1 MEDWELFA
9 SKARVRLTESSNAP
23 ATAEPVTALSIPD
36 SKDIKSVSDNLRQ
49 FSDKDLFSLQS
60 ATLSALQESG
70 KSEIVQAHLAGLIAM
85 RREMRRRW
93 SEKSVDVP
101 PDDPKSPASPADLK
115 PILIVEDNRR
125 DLELVLEAFAQ
136 VGLDNDIVVVNDG
149 EEALSYL
156 FTHVPG
162 RVLPAV
168 ILLDL
173 KLPKIDGVEVL
184 KRIKAEPATRKI
196 PVVVLTSSR
205 DEGDVEACYEAGG
218 SAYVVKQTSF
228 EDFVAS
234 VRSLAAFW
242 ARDNL
247 TPP

>member
-1 MEDWELFA
+1 MEEWESFA
-9 SKARVRLTESSNAP
+9 SKARIRLAETPDGQDTVQPVAP
-23 ATAEPVTALSIPD
+23 LSISD
-36 SKDIKSVSDNLRQ
+36 SREIGSVSGELRHLA
-49 FSDKDLFSLQS
+49 DKELFDLQS

-70 KSEIVQAHLAGLIAM
+70 NSQIVQAHLAGLIAM

-93 SEKSVDVP
+93 SEKGAEASEGNPQFTDA
-101 PDDPKSPASPADLK
+101 PAELK

-125 DLELVLEAFAQ
+125 DLELVLEAFGQ
-136 VGLDNDIVVVNDG
+136 VGLENDIVIANDG
-149 EEALSYL
+149 EQALSRL
-156 FTHVPG
+156 FNDGPG

-173 KLPKIDGVEVL
+173 KLPKIDGMEVL
-184 KRIKAEPATRKI
+184 RRIKAEPATRKL

-205 DEGDVEACYEAGG
+205 DERDLEACYEAGG
-218 SAYVVKQTSF
+218 SAYVVKQTRF

-242 ARDNL
+242 ARENL

>member
-1 MEDWELFA
+1 MEDWEVFA
-9 SKARVRLTESSNAP
+9 SKARVRLTGSSDNSG
-23 ATAEPVTALSIPD
+23 TDEPVSALSISE
-36 SKDIKSVSDNLRQ
+36 SKDIKSVSDGLRH

-60 ATLSALQESG
+60 ATLSALQDSG
-70 KSEIVQAHLAGLIAM
+70 SSAIVQAHLAGLIAM

-93 SEKSVDVP
+93 SEKSVEAP
-101 PDDPKSPASPADLK
+101 PDDPKNPDSPAALK

-125 DLELVLEAFAQ
+125 DLELVLEAFGQ
-136 VGLDNDIVVVNDG
+136 VGLDNDIVVANDG
-149 EEALSYL
+149 EEALSHL

-162 RVLPAV
+162 RSLPAV

-173 KLPKIDGVEVL
+173 KLPKVDGVQVL
-184 KRIKAEPATRKI
+184 RRIKAEPATRRI

-205 DEGDVEACYEAGG
+205 DERDVEACYEAGG